1 MSEGVS
7 DEGASDVNKGDFY
20 AEKGASK
27 SGCAHWVLGTGVDN
41 LGLLVHLHTQRNVR
55 LPLS

>member
-1 MSEGVS
+1 M
-7 DEGASDVNKGDFY
+7 NKGDFY

-27 SGCAHWVLGTGVDN
+27 SAAHWVLGTGVDN
-41 LGLLVHLHTQRNVR
+41 LGLLMYLHTQRNVR